1 MNRKLC
7 VCEISRN
14 RNGFTDADD
23 AQVYKALKTEVKI
36 RTNSHISSWQCQHG
50 GVENETGITRCRLGQ
65 SQIMHSIHKR
75 CRAGLM
81 VMGYL
86 TVIFIKMAIVS
97 EGAQK
102 IAEESLEP
110 RLDTSA
116 DRLEIELIIARNVIE
131 SVDFGKIY
139 EFYCVTS
146 TFKLDFRT
154 IG

>member
-1 MNRKLC
+1 
-7 VCEISRN
+7 
-14 RNGFTDADD
+14 
-23 AQVYKALKTEVKI
+23 
-36 RTNSHISSWQCQHG
+36 
-50 GVENETGITRCRLGQ
+50 
-65 SQIMHSIHKR
+65 MHSIHKR